1 MNSIKKEM
9 ASGVYYT
16 ALAKYSGVIL
26 SLVIAGILSR
36 ILTSDDFG
44 VIAIATV
51 IIAFFSIFSDLGIAP
66 SIIQKKDLTNDDFN
80 NIFSFTIWSGIII
93 SILFFLSSW
102 LIADF
107 FNSEILIPVCQ
118 LLSINLLFASVNIVP
133 NALLQ
138 KAKRF
143 KFIAVRT
150 LGVQV
155 VCGIVSIIAAYKGA
169 GVYALLINPILS
181 SIILFIV
188 NYFQYKIQLKFT
200 LGLSS
205 IKKIFSY
212 SAYQFGFNIINYF
225 SRNLDKLLI
234 GKHLNMSE
242 LGFYDK
248 SYRMMMLPLQVL
260 PQVVSPVMHPIF
272 SDLQND
278 LKKLSESYLKVV
290 KLLAFIGLPIS
301 VFLLF
306 TAYELIILVFGHQ
319 WEPSVPVFKVLS
331 LSVGL
336 QVILSTSGSIFQAA
350 NSTKTLFWCGLI
362 TTILNILAICIG
374 LFCFN
379 TSYAI
384 AWGICISFTLNFII
398 TYYLMYNKV
407 FKISWKPFWKI
418 LISPVILS
426 GILGCML
433 FLLNIILPS
442 DLNLILS
449 LIIKGIL
456 ALVIWLGY
464 IQISGEYDIR
474 KIVTY
479 LLNKKKN
486 K

>member
-188 NYFQYKIQLKFT
+188 NYFQ
-200 LGLSS
+200 
-205 IKKIFSY
+205 
-212 SAYQFGFNIINYF
+212 
-225 SRNLDKLLI
+225 
-234 GKHLNMSE
+234 
-242 LGFYDK
+242 
-248 SYRMMMLPLQVL
+248 
-260 PQVVSPVMHPIF
+260 
-272 SDLQND
+272 
-278 LKKLSESYLKVV
+278 
-290 KLLAFIGLPIS
+290 
-301 VFLLF
+301 
-306 TAYELIILVFGHQ
+306 
-319 WEPSVPVFKVLS
+319 
-331 LSVGL
+331 
-336 QVILSTSGSIFQAA
+336 
-350 NSTKTLFWCGLI
+350 
-362 TTILNILAICIG
+362 
-374 LFCFN
+374 
-379 TSYAI
+379 
-384 AWGICISFTLNFII
+384 
-398 TYYLMYNKV
+398 
-407 FKISWKPFWKI
+407 
-418 LISPVILS
+418 
-426 GILGCML
+426 
-433 FLLNIILPS
+433 
-442 DLNLILS
+442 
-449 LIIKGIL
+449 
-456 ALVIWLGY
+456 
-464 IQISGEYDIR
+464 
-474 KIVTY
+474 
-479 LLNKKKN
+479 
-486 K
+486 